1 PQEPTKHQYD
11 YDVATVYGF
20 LKANGLENEVKV
32 NIEVGHAV
40 LAGHS
45 FEHEVA
51 LAAALGVLGSFDAN
65 RNDYQ
70 SGWDT
75 DQFPN
80 NAPEMTLALHALLKA
95 GGLTTGGFN
104 FDAKIRRQSLD
115 PVDLLHGHIGGLDTL
130 ARALLAAAAI
140 IENGELDRFVADR
153 YAKWSEGEG
162 AEMLAGKRDLA
173 AIAERVERLG
183 LDPQPQSGRQEYLEN
198 LVNRYV

>member
-1 PQEPTKHQYD
+1 M
-11 YDVATVYGF
+11 
-20 LKANGLENEVKV
+20 
-32 NIEVGHAV
+32 

-45 FEHEVA
+45 FEHEVS
-51 LAAALGVLGSFDAN
+51 LAAALGILGSFDAN

-80 NAPEMTLALHALLKA
+80 NAPEMTLALHAMLKA

-104 FDAKIRRQSLD
+104 FDAKVRRQSFD
-115 PVDLLHGHIGGLDTL
+115 PVDLLYGHVGGLDTL
-130 ARALLAAAAI
+130 ARALLAAAAM
-140 IENGELDRFVADR
+140 IEDGKLDRFVADR
-153 YAKWSEGEG
+153 YAKWNEGEG
-162 AEMLAGKRDLA
+162 ADMLAGKRDLA

-198 LVNRYV
+198 LVNRYT